1 MEKILIVDDSAT
13 DRLIIK
19 SLLDGYEVI
28 TASNGLEALEQL
40 NLNPDVELVI
50 LDLNMPHMDG
60 FQVLETFKRESKYS
74 HIHTII
80 FTNLNEPDNEI
91 KGLRLG
97 AFDYIRK
104 PIQRD
109 SFKARI
115 EVHLELLRVQR
126 ILRQKLYDSNATINT
141 ILDQAPVGITIS
153 HNRDPY
159 MGQDTD
165 GILINKE
172 FERLTGRSRDELI
185 KTGWAQITHP
195 DDLEEVTSNYNKYLA
210 GENKSYSMIK
220 RYIKPDGSITWA
232 NIIVAPLNLIWNR
245 KYRYILLATDITS
258 QKEAETALIEIER
271 SKSVLLSNIPGLAYR
286 CKYDREWTM
295 LYVSPGCYNLT
306 GYHPESLLLNRDVAY
321 NDLISPEYQD
331 AIRKKW
337 EKVLSK
343 KTTFRYE
350 YEIITAKG
358 QRKWVLESGQGVYK
372 EDGQVEALEGIIL
385 DISEKKKF
393 ENQLKYNSDHE
404 FETGLYNHK
413 YFVGFLEQEDLKN
426 RSLNQAF
433 ICLNLS
439 SVHLLS
445 LTYGFQYSQKL
456 IKKVSKA
463 LQKYCGKINSLFY
476 IYEYHFVI
484 YIKGYQDKSSL
495 ENYCKKLVNIL
506 ESLILPERISTG
518 LGVVEINNDNLEKN
532 TLIKNLLIAS
542 EKAVQAYSSSIGIC
556 YFNKNMQ
563 EQIQR
568 EEDIKF
574 ELAQTIEEEKPDRL
588 FLVYQPIWE
597 ISSDK
602 ICGFEAL
609 ARLESTKYG
618 LVHPLE
624 FIPLA
629 ERSNLIIPLGH
640 IIIRKALN
648 FLKTLKENDCESV
661 AVSINISMIQLLD
674 DNFIP
679 SLLNE
684 IEEKQINPANVVLE
698 ITESI
703 FDANYKKLNTLL
715 AKLTI
720 RGIRIAIDDFGT
732 GYSSLAKQKQ
742 LKVNCLKIDKFFI
755 DKLLEIN
762 PDEAITGDI
771 ISMGHKLGHTII
783 AEGVEDESQLSYLRD
798 KGCDMIQ
805 GYLISKPLTEED
817 ALKMIR
823 DQEDTTYK
831 I

>member
-1 MEKILIVDDSAT
+1 MEKILVVDDSAT
-13 DRLIIK
+13 DRLIIR

-28 TASNGLEALEQL
+28 TASNGVEALKQL

-60 FQVLETFKRESKYS
+60 VQVLKTLKQESMYS

-80 FTNLNEPDNEI
+80 FTNYNEPDNEI
-91 KGLRLG
+91 KRLKLG
-97 AFDYIRK
+97 AYDYIRK

-115 EVHLELLRVQR
+115 EIYLELLRVQR
-126 ILRQKLYDSNATINT
+126 ILRHKLYDSNATINT

-172 FERLTGRSRDELI
+172 FERITGRSRDELI

-195 DDLEEVTSNYNKYLA
+195 DDLEEVTNKYNKYLA
-210 GENKSYSMIK
+210 GEKRPYSMIK

-245 KYRYILLATDITS
+245 KYKYILLATDFTS
-258 QKEAETALIEIER
+258 QKEAEIALIESER

-306 GYHPESLLLNRDVAY
+306 GYHQESLINNREVAY
-321 NDLISPEYQD
+321 NNLIPPEYQD
-331 AIRKKW
+331 AIRKEW
-337 EKVLSK
+337 EKVISK

-358 QRKWVLESGQGVYK
+358 KRKWVMESGQGVYK
-372 EDGQVEALEGIIL
+372 ENGEVEALEGIIL
-385 DISEKKKF
+385 DISERKKF
-393 ENQLKYNSDHE
+393 ENQLKYNSDHD
-404 FETGLYNHK
+404 FKTGLYNHK
-413 YFVGFLEQEDLKN
+413 YFISFLEQEELKN
-426 RSLNQAF
+426 RSLKRAF

-445 LTYGFQYSQKL
+445 LTYGFQYSEKL
-456 IKKVSKA
+456 IKKVAKA
-463 LQKYCGKINSLFY
+463 LQKYCGNNNLYY
-476 IYEYHFVI
+476 IYEYRFVI
-484 YIKGYQDKSSL
+484 YIKGYQDRGML
-495 ENYCKKLVNIL
+495 ENFCEKLAKIL
-506 ESLILPERISTG
+506 EALILSERISGG
-518 LGVVEINNDNLEKN
+518 LGVVEINDNNLNKN

-542 EKAVQAYSSSIGIC
+542 EKAVQTYSSSIGIC

-563 EQIQR
+563 VQIQR
-568 EEDIKF
+568 EEDIKI
-574 ELAQTIEEEKPDRL
+574 ELTQITERERVDRL
-588 FLVYQPIWE
+588 FLVYQPILD
-597 ISSDK
+597 ISSNK
-602 ICGFEAL
+602 ICSFEAL
-609 ARLESTKYG
+609 ARLNSTKYG
-618 LVHPLE
+618 LIAPLE

-629 ERSNLIIPLGH
+629 EKSNLIVPLGH
-640 IIIRKALN
+640 IIIQEALS
-648 FLKTLKENDCESV
+648 FLKTLKENGYKSTT
-661 AVSINISMIQLLD
+661 VSINISTIQLLD

-684 IEEKQINPANVVLE
+684 IEEKQINPENVVLE

-703 FDANYKKLNTLL
+703 FDANYNKLNILL
-715 AKLTI
+715 EKLTI
-720 RGIRIAIDDFGT
+720 KGIRIAIDDFGT
-732 GYSSLAKQKQ
+732 GYSSLAKQRE

-771 ISMGHKLGHTII
+771 ISMGHKLGHIII
-783 AEGVEDESQLSYLRD
+783 AEGVEHEKQLSYL
-798 KGCDMIQ
+798 KNHGCDKVQ
-805 GYLISKPLTEED
+805 GYLISKPISQED
-817 ALKMIR
+817 ALNMIR
-823 DQEDTTYK
+823 KQEERAYED
-831 I
+831 